1 MKLTPRCERP
11 RGSLTSNPAVALRGP
26 LCAVPAIRV
35 FVVAEIEL
43 VPEATQRWTNFTCVC
58 LVQQVAVHAEDMAVP
73 KEAVGNVLSALSS
86 VGAADVLE
94 GAKDVRS
101 LLF

>member
-1 MKLTPRCERP
+1 M
-11 RGSLTSNPAVALRGP
+11 RGP